1 MESNIR
7 AFDMDDEFALCW
19 NNFQDNLSSGF
30 QTLFDR
36 GDLVDVTLAVDG
48 KLLQAHKIVLAICS
62 PYFQEM
68 FITNPC
74 KHPII
79 ILKDVTFH
87 VMSELLQFMYQGVVN
102 VKHTDLAAFM
112 KIAQSLQIKGLAAI
126 AAKLPINY
134 MQSNNSNNSNPSKT
148 NSGNATEP
156 IPNANVINTK
166 TNATL
171 FSNKEDGASPT
182 TNANKRHIDFN
193 GAESLTMFT
202 RKIRRSLDTTEND
215 ISADSMENM
224 SSDEMFLPPIPQI
237 SMMESSRFDIH
248 NVKRETE
255 PLLSPGG
262 IRNIIP
268 PGFNFEYNS
277 NVYSKNVEYP
287 NDLHMSN
294 DYPKTGAGNHMD
306 IPAGGNITMLSS
318 TSLLHGNC
326 IFNRNNTV
334 ATQQGMK
341 TYWLC
346 KSYRITMCRAR
357 CITHQGRVISAT
369 GVHNHQPHMKGQPPS
384 GPSEFSSPN
393 QPTTSSGLNTALR
406 LGTPV
411 NQSPQHNV
419 LSQNTSIP
427 QLHQA
432 QLHAHHQNQHQQQ
445 QQHQQPQQQ
454 QQHHHQS
461 TLLHSPP
468 QLNQPQHHQSS
479 HAAIQNM
486 MHNVLSQNSL
496 MQLSNIAPILN
507 PLQHHSSQLPHIHP
521 PSSLQITPI
530 LNATHQHN
538 IQSPTTSPRLSHTQ
552 QHSPN
557 IQQPQH
563 PMTPNNNNNTN
574 SNMSIVVSSS
584 TATPSSAS
592 PNEEVFGKMEATVSQ
607 DNTAVVSQSNI
618 ISSITISPTQQTF
631 KMEHI

>member
-134 MQSNNSNNSNPSKT
+134 MQSNNSNNSNPTKT
-148 NSGNATEP
+148 NPGNATEP
-156 IPNANVINTK
+156 IPNANVINAK
-166 TNATL
+166 ANATL

-306 IPAGGNITMLSS
+306 IPAVAPGEKWSQGKLEFMLSQRGKPL
-318 TSLLHGNC
+318 LLHDNHTFGIQYIRKDKKYWQCNLSRKFNC
-326 IFNRNNTV
+326 KARVTTTETGEIIVTNNEHCHTEIRQHLRKDYKGKLNNFKFKDDNR
-334 ATQQGMK
+334 ATNWQ
-341 TYWLC
+341 
-346 KSYRITMCRAR
+346 
-357 CITHQGRVISAT
+357 
-369 GVHNHQPHMKGQPPS
+369 
-384 GPSEFSSPN
+384 
-393 QPTTSSGLNTALR
+393 
-406 LGTPV
+406 
-411 NQSPQHNV
+411 
-419 LSQNTSIP
+419 
-427 QLHQA
+427 
-432 QLHAHHQNQHQQQ
+432 
-445 QQHQQPQQQ
+445 
-454 QQHHHQS
+454 
-461 TLLHSPP
+461 
-468 QLNQPQHHQSS
+468 
-479 HAAIQNM
+479 
-486 MHNVLSQNSL
+486 
-496 MQLSNIAPILN
+496 
-507 PLQHHSSQLPHIHP
+507 
-521 PSSLQITPI
+521 
-530 LNATHQHN
+530 
-538 IQSPTTSPRLSHTQ
+538 
-552 QHSPN
+552 
-557 IQQPQH
+557 
-563 PMTPNNNNNTN
+563 
-574 SNMSIVVSSS
+574 
-584 TATPSSAS
+584 
-592 PNEEVFGKMEATVSQ
+592 
-607 DNTAVVSQSNI
+607 
-618 ISSITISPTQQTF
+618 F
-631 KMEHI
+631 KND

>member
-134 MQSNNSNNSNPSKT
+134 MQSNNSNTSKPNP
-148 NSGNATEP
+148 GNATEP
-156 IPNANVINTK
+156 TIPNTNVINSK
-166 TNATL
+166 TNATQ
-171 FSNKEDGASPT
+171 FSSKEDGASPT

-193 GAESLTMFT
+193 GAESLTMFS

-248 NVKRETE
+248 SVKREAE

-306 IPAGGNITMLSS
+306 IPAVAPGEKWSQGKLEFMLSQRGKPL
-318 TSLLHGNC
+318 LLHDNHTFGIQYIRKDKKYWQCNLSRKFNC
-326 IFNRNNTV
+326 KARVTTTETGEIIVTNNEHCHTEIRQHLRKDYKGKLNNFKFKDDNR
-334 ATQQGMK
+334 ATNWQ
-341 TYWLC
+341 
-346 KSYRITMCRAR
+346 
-357 CITHQGRVISAT
+357 
-369 GVHNHQPHMKGQPPS
+369 
-384 GPSEFSSPN
+384 
-393 QPTTSSGLNTALR
+393 
-406 LGTPV
+406 
-411 NQSPQHNV
+411 
-419 LSQNTSIP
+419 
-427 QLHQA
+427 
-432 QLHAHHQNQHQQQ
+432 
-445 QQHQQPQQQ
+445 
-454 QQHHHQS
+454 
-461 TLLHSPP
+461 
-468 QLNQPQHHQSS
+468 
-479 HAAIQNM
+479 
-486 MHNVLSQNSL
+486 
-496 MQLSNIAPILN
+496 
-507 PLQHHSSQLPHIHP
+507 
-521 PSSLQITPI
+521 
-530 LNATHQHN
+530 
-538 IQSPTTSPRLSHTQ
+538 
-552 QHSPN
+552 
-557 IQQPQH
+557 
-563 PMTPNNNNNTN
+563 
-574 SNMSIVVSSS
+574 
-584 TATPSSAS
+584 
-592 PNEEVFGKMEATVSQ
+592 
-607 DNTAVVSQSNI
+607 
-618 ISSITISPTQQTF
+618 F
-631 KMEHI
+631 KND